1 MLFPDYQKIT
11 DIRVRQ
17 AIGYAYPYQE
27 AAKAIGHIV
36 GVTALPGTSILPLGF
51 PGRQGYDVLEPRP
64 NHTDPD
70 KARAMLREAGF
81 APGDYELE
89 FSFGAQSAVPVELI
103 VKSLEAAGFKAT
115 PRLVPGDALD
125 TFNHDPDAPVNLRT
139 GGGWCSDWPSGALFF
154 RPLFQ
159 SDSADNFSQFAEP
172 EIDAEIERIRQLPF
186 EDQPAAWGALDKTIM
201 TDHYP
206 AIINYYQAVPK
217 LHGSR
222 IGGLNADDI
231 YTMPTWKD
239 LYVMQ

>member
-1 MLFPDYQKIT
+1 
-11 DIRVRQ
+11 
-17 AIGYAYPYQE
+17 
-27 AAKAIGHIV
+27 
-36 GVTALPGTSILPLGF
+36 
-51 PGRQGYDVLEPRP
+51 
-64 NHTDPD
+64 
-70 KARAMLREAGF
+70 MLREAGF

-125 TFNHDPDAPVNLRT
+125 TFNRDPDAPVNLRM
-139 GGGWCSDWPSGALFF
+139 GGTGWCSDWPSGASFVAD
-154 RPLFQ
+154 LFQ
-159 SDSADNFSQFAEP
+159 SDSVDNFSQFAEP
-172 EIDAEIERIRQLPF
+172 EVDAEIERIRQLPF
-186 EDQPAAWGALDKTIM
+186 EDQPAAWGALDKAIM